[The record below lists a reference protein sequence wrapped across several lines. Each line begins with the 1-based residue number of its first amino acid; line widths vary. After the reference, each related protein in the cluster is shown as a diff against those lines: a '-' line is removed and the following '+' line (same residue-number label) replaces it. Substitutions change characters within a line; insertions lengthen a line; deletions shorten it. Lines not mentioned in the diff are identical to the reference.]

1 MIYDDA
7 NSDFD
12 FLKLI
17 FRLAQSQVVRNN
29 ICYMLRLDGRVEAHQ
44 LEVIMIKCH
53 QVLAPLAL
61 LALDHAI
68 ALILNLVLR
77 NNLIAVLEQLRDLQ
91 LSLLRPK
98 RVVMD
103 IWAVLCNQVEVLN
116 VTLAELVDIL
126 NSEANN
132 AYRTL

>member
-17 FRLAQSQVVRNN
+17 FCLAQSQVVRNN

-53 QVLAPLAL
+53 QVLSPLAL

-77 NNLIAVLEQLRDLQ
+77 DNLIAVLEQLRDLQ
-91 LSLLRPK
+91 LSFLRPE
-98 RVVMD
+98 RVVVD
-103 IWAVLCNQVEVLN
+103 IWAVLRNQVEVLN